1 MIAGV
6 STSGASFPL
15 PSWLVGFA
23 IVVFIVGGVVT
34 IWKVLWPLLKTTT
47 ALVEQLPFF
56 KEAQAKHEALEE
68 RVDDHEARISVLESA
83 RK

>member
-23 IVVFIVGGVVT
+23 IVVFIVGSVT
-34 IWKVLWPLLKTTT
+34 TVWKVLWPLLKTTT
-47 ALVEQLPFF
+47 VLVEQLPFF

-68 RVDDHEARISVLESA
+68 RVGNLEARTSVLESA
-83 RK
+83 RQ